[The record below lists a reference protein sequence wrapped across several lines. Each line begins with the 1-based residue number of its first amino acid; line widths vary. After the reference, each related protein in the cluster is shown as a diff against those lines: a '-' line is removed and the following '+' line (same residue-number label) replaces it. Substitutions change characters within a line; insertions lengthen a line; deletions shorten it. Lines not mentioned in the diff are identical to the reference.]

1 MDSGVIPICH
11 ILKITGVAGSEN
23 HLLSLASGL
32 DRSRYR
38 LTFCLLTEREPDL
51 TDYIVALEAVGVEVA
66 RLPIRADLDPPLL
79 WRLAR
84 FLRVRRPDIAH
95 THLIHGDLYGTLA
108 ARLAGVPAVVSTK
121 HNDNAFRR
129 RGFYAWLD
137 RALARQQDR
146 IITIS
151 HHLKRFCVEVE
162 RLPAEKITPIHY
174 GLDAGAFSCAGGD
187 GADVRIEF
195 GIAPDTPLIG
205 VVGRLIEQK
214 GHCYLLAA
222 LAHVVEALPAAHLL
236 IAGDGALRPALEQQ
250 AADLGLA
257 KRVTFAGWRGDVA
270 RIMAAIDVLAMP
282 SLWEGFG
289 LVLLEAMAASRPIV
303 ASQVSAIP
311 EIVAHDET
319 GLLVPPKD
327 AAALA
332 RALLALLREPSRAQA
347 MGRRGRQRLAQQF
360 TVGRMVEQTQAVYE
374 SLLN

>member
-1 MDSGVIPICH
+1 MIRVCH

-32 DRSRYR
+32 DRRRYR
-38 LTFCLLTEREPDL
+38 FTFCLLTGREPDL
-51 TDYIVALEAVGVEVA
+51 TDYIAALEAVGVEVA

-84 FLRVRRPDIAH
+84 FLRTAKPDIVH

-174 GLDAGAFSCAGGD
+174 GLDADAFLRVQSGE
-187 GADVRIEF
+187 DVRHEF
-195 GIAPDTPLIG
+195 GIPSGAPLIG

-214 GHCYLLAA
+214 GHRYLLAA

-250 AADLGLA
+250 VADLALA
-257 KRVTFAGWRGDVA
+257 KRVTFTGWRRDVT
-270 RIMAAIDVLAMP
+270 RIMAAIDVLVMP

-289 LVLLEAMAASRPIV
+289 LVLLEAMAASRPVV

-311 EIVAHDET
+311 EIVAHGET

-332 RALLALLREPSRAQA
+332 RALLTLLREPSRAQA